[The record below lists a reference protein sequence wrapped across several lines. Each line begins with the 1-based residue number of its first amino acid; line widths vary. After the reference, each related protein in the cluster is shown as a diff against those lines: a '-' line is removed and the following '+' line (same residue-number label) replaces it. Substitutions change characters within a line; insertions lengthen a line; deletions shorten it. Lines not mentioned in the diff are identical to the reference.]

1 MSVTYKPTIGLEIH
15 AELKTQTKM
24 FCDCLNDASEKHP
37 NVNICSICTGQ
48 PGALPTINKQAVEHV
63 LKVGLAL
70 GGEVFADKESK
81 FDRKNYF
88 YPDLPKGYQ
97 VSQYDQPLV
106 TGGELNKIRLIRIHL
121 EEDAGRLSHSKEDS
135 LVDYNRAG
143 VPLMELVTEPD
154 IKSSAEAA
162 SFAKELQ
169 LLLRYLGVSD
179 ADMEKGHMRLEAN
192 ISLNMG
198 TKVEVKNI
206 NSFKAME
213 DAIKYELARQEKLLK
228 ANKKVSHETR
238 GWNDVKKVTV
248 SQRSKEEAQ
257 EYRYFPEP
265 DLPPFDEKSFNI
277 KSIKADVPEL
287 PQNKRERFKKE
298 YSLTSKQADVLVQNM
313 AAAGYFEEA
322 ASELGDVKK
331 TNLLFNYFTS
341 DVWGL
346 MKKRSVDINGLNI
359 SPAHLAHVIE
369 LVADKRITSRIA
381 KNLLLKMHETSLDP
395 SEIIANEEWEQVS
408 DESSL
413 KPLAKQ
419 IIKDHPQPVADYKKG
434 KSQSIQFLIGM
445 AMSELGGKADPNVL
459 KGIFEELLKD

>member
-1 MSVTYKPTIGLEIH
+1 MSTSYKPTIGLEIH

-37 NVNICSICTGQ
+37 NVNICSICTGH
-48 PGALPTINKQAVEHV
+48 PGTLPTINKQAVEYV

-70 GGEVFADKESK
+70 GGETFATQQSK

-97 VSQYDQPLV
+97 ISQYDQPLI
-106 TGGELNKIRLIRIHL
+106 TGGELNNVQLTRIHL
-121 EEDAGRLSHSKEDS
+121 EEDAGRLSHTKDFS

-154 IKSSAEAA
+154 IKSASEAA

-213 DAIKYELARQEKLLK
+213 EAIKYELIRQEKLLK
-228 ANKKVSHETR
+228 ANKKVVHETR
-238 GWNDVKKVTV
+238 GWNEAKKTTV

-265 DLPPFDEKSFNI
+265 DLPPFDEKAFNLQTL
-277 KSIKADVPEL
+277 KTNVPEL
-287 PQNKRERFKKE
+287 PKDKRERFKKE
-298 YSLTSKQADVLVQNM
+298 YSLTSKQVDVLVQDM
-313 AAAGYFEEA
+313 TFASYFEEA
-322 ASELGDVKK
+322 ASELGDIKK
-331 TNLLFNYFTS
+331 IKPLFNYFTS

-346 MKKRSVDINGLNI
+346 MKKEGVGINELNI
-359 SPAHLAHVIE
+359 SPAHLAHV
-369 LVADKRITSRIA
+369 VKMVSDKKITSRIA
-381 KNLLLKMHETSLDP
+381 KNLLVKMHETSLDP
-395 SEIIANEEWEQVS
+395 KEIIANEQWEQVS

-413 KPLAKQ
+413 KPLAEQ

-434 KSQSIQFLIGM
+434 KAQSIQFLIGM
-445 AMSELGGKADPNVL
+445 AMSQLGGKADPNVL
-459 KGIFEELLKD
+459 RKIFEDLLKN